1 MTRQFSLP
9 DGIAAI
15 VGRNGTVK
23 VHGDSGSNEV
33 RFNATF
39 RRNGTAKGY
48 LSLWYYQ
55 LGVSSEGKLTSDPYL
70 GASNWTAKR
79 VGR

>member
-9 DGIAAI
+9 TGVPAI
-15 VGRNGTVK
+15 VGKNGTVK
-23 VHGDSGSNEV
+23 VHGDFGSDEV
-33 RFNATF
+33 RFEATF
-39 RRNGTAKGY
+39 KRAGTVKGY
-48 LSLWYYQ
+48 MSQWYYQ
-55 LGVSSEGKLTSDPYL
+55 LGISSEGKLTSDPYL

>member
-1 MTRQFSLP
+1 MSQ
-9 DGIAAI
+9 
-15 VGRNGTVK
+15 
-23 VHGDSGSNEV
+23 
-33 RFNATF
+33 
-39 RRNGTAKGY
+39 
-48 LSLWYYQ
+48 WYHQ